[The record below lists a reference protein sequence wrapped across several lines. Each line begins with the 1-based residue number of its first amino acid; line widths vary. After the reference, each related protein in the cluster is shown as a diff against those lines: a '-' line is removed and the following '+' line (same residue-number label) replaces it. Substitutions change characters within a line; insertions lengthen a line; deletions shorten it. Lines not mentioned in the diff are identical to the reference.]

1 MATFM
6 TNHSRRARG
15 FTLLELMIT
24 VTIAAILTLIA
35 VSSYQT
41 SITTSRRTD
50 AKTALNDIA
59 GREQRYFS
67 VSNAYTANPALLGYS
82 TTSSSTFPA
91 NFAVGNGYY
100 YLTVT
105 GTGGGAINAAT
116 ATTPAYFIATATAT
130 GTQATKD
137 TACETFT
144 LDSTGTYGSTG
155 TGTASPP
162 CWP

>member
-1 MATFM
+1 MATIM
-6 TNHSRRARG
+6 TTHLRRDQG

-24 VTIAAILTLIA
+24 VSIAAILTIMA
-35 VSSYQT
+35 VTSYQT
-41 SITTSRRTD
+41 SVMHSRRTD

-67 VSNAYTANPALLGYS
+67 VTNSFSANPTQLGYS
-82 TTSSSTFPA
+82 SSATTFGATFS
-91 NFAVGNGYY
+91 VGSGYY

-105 GTGGGAINAAT
+105 GLGGGALAAAT

-130 GTQATKD
+130 GSQAKD
-137 TACETFT
+137 AACAT
-144 LDSTGTYGSTG
+144 LSIDSTGNYTSTG

>member
-1 MATFM
+1 MAILM
-6 TNHSRRARG
+6 TNPSGRARG

-24 VTIAAILTLIA
+24 VSIAAILTIMA
-35 VSSYQT
+35 VTSYQT
-41 SITTSRRTD
+41 SVMHSRRTD

-67 VSNAYTANPALLGYS
+67 VTNSFSANPTQLGYS
-82 TTSSSTFPA
+82 SSATTFGSTFS
-91 NFAVGNGYY
+91 VGSGYY

-105 GTGGGAINAAT
+105 GLNGGVIGAAT
-116 ATTPAYFIATATAT
+116 ATIPAYFIATATAT
-130 GTQATKD
+130 GTQAKD
-137 TACETFT
+137 TACAT
-144 LDSTGTYGSTG
+144 LTIDSTGAYGSSG

>member
-6 TNHSRRARG
+6 TYHSRRARG
-15 FTLLELMIT
+15 FTLIELMIT
-24 VTIAAILTLIA
+24 VSIAAILTLIA

-67 VSNAYTANPALLGYS
+67 VTNSYSASPAALGYA
-82 TTSSSTFPA
+82 SSSAVTSFGTTFS
-91 NFAVGNGYY
+91 VGSGYY
-100 YLTVT
+100 YLSVPTVT
-105 GTGGGAINAAT
+105 AAT
-116 ATTPAYFIATATAT
+116 ATAPAYFQATATAY
-130 GTQATKD
+130 GSQLSKD
-137 TACETFT
+137 TACTSFSI
-144 LDSTGTYGSTG
+144 DSTGNYTSTG
-155 TGTASPP
+155 AGTANPP

>member
-1 MATFM
+1 M
-6 TNHSRRARG
+6 TTHSRREQG

-24 VTIAAILTLIA
+24 VTIAAILTIMA

-41 SITTSRRTD
+41 SVMHSRRTD

-67 VSNAYTANPALLGYS
+67 VTNSFSASPLQLGYS
-82 TTSSSTFPA
+82 SSATTFGSTFS
-91 NFAVGNGYY
+91 VGSGYY
-100 YLTVT
+100 YLSVSNV
-105 GTGGGAINAAT
+105 NAAT
-116 ATTPAYFIATATAT
+116 ATTPATFTATATAT
-130 GTQATKD
+130 GTQAKD
-137 TACETFT
+137 LACATFT
-144 LDSTGTYGSTG
+144 LDSTGNYGSTG

>member
-6 TNHSRRARG
+6 TTHSRREQG

-24 VTIAAILTLIA
+24 VTIAAILTIMA

-41 SITTSRRTD
+41 SVMHSRRTD

-67 VSNAYTANPALLGYS
+67 VTNSFSTSPVQLGYS
-82 TTSSSTFPA
+82 SSATTFSSTFS
-91 NFAVGNGYY
+91 VGSGYY

-105 GTGGGAINAAT
+105 GAGGSAAPTPAT

-130 GTQATKD
+130 GTQAKD
-137 TACETFT
+137 VGCATFT
-144 LDSTGTYGSTG
+144 LDSTGNYGSTG

>member
-1 MATFM
+1 M

-24 VTIAAILTLIA
+24 VTIAAILTLMA

-67 VSNAYTANPALLGYS
+67 VSNSYTANPELLGYS
-82 TTSSSTFPA
+82 STSTTFGTTFS
-91 NFAVGNGYY
+91 VGSGYY
-100 YLTVT
+100 YLSVATP
-105 GTGGGAINAAT
+105 IAAT

-137 TACETFT
+137 VACETFT
-144 LDSTGTYGSTG
+144 IDSTGTYGSTG
-155 TGTASPP
+155 TGTANPP